1 MNRNSISGM
10 SRALIAAVLLAT
22 AALSGC
28 ATVGDESFLYCGQ
41 RRSRARSYGQARN
54 FQTSRT
60 TGSLTWPRFTVA
72 LQQRTNE
79 PRQVLRQLLNERT
92 LAPLIERDLV

>member
-28 ATVGDESFLYCGQ
+28 ATVGDESSLYAGSDFHSQ
-41 RRSRARSYGQARN
+41 DRM
-54 FQTSRT
+54 
-60 TGSLTWPRFTVA
+60 TGA
-72 LQQRTNE
+72 
-79 PRQVLRQLLNERT
+79 
-92 LAPLIERDLV
+92 

>member
-28 ATVGDESFLYCGQ
+28 ASVSDESFLYAGNDAFPVDKMQ
-41 RRSRARSYGQARN
+41 
-54 FQTSRT
+54 
-60 TGSLTWPRFTVA
+60 GS
-72 LQQRTNE
+72 
-79 PRQVLRQLLNERT
+79 
-92 LAPLIERDLV
+92 

>member
-28 ATVGDESFLYCGQ
+28 ATVGDESFLYAG
-41 RRSRARSYGQARN
+41 N
-54 FQTSRT
+54 DF
-60 TGSLTWPRFTVA
+60 
-72 LQQRTNE
+72 
-79 PRQVLRQLLNERT
+79 
-92 LAPLIERDLV
+92 APHDAMEGA